1 MDADHVEEQ
10 AAFQAAMRAEKDGR
24 IVGRQRMGVE
34 REGLPTYFI
43 RSKKCEGRNSAGV
56 NEIWRGGSRMPLSV
70 SMDGATGIDGFT
82 PAAENSSE
90 FSAMGPGKSMVMQ

>member
-1 MDADHVEEQ
+1 MLTMWKSKPRSRRPCGQ
-10 AAFQAAMRAEKDGR
+10 KKTG
-24 IVGRQRMGVE
+24 
-34 REGLPTYFI
+34 GLSAGNGWELNGKGCQLILFVQ
-43 RSKKCEGRNSAGV
+43 KKCEGKNSAGV

-70 SMDGATGIDGFT
+70 SMDGAIGIDGFT

>member
-10 AAFQAAMRAEKDGR
+10 ASFQAAMRAEKDGR

-43 RSKKCEGRNSAGV
+43 RSKK
-56 NEIWRGGSRMPLSV
+56 M
-70 SMDGATGIDGFT
+70 
-82 PAAENSSE
+82 
-90 FSAMGPGKSMVMQ
+90 